1 MLDISRK
8 QFAMKFKTINGSVAE
23 LKNAKRYLIK
33 WKGKSRSKFQLHVKE
48 FLFPY
53 WKNDIVFEEF
63 KLVGTRL
70 SFDFYN
76 ANKKIAVEVQGG
88 QHTKYVEFFHGNRFQ
103 YLQQLKRD
111 EKKLQFCEV
120 NGITLV
126 EIYPKDK
133 ICEELFSSFG
143 VIL

>member
-1 MLDISRK
+1 M
-8 QFAMKFKTINGSVAE
+8 
-23 LKNAKRYLIK
+23 
-33 WKGKSRSKFQLHVKE
+33 
-48 FLFPY
+48 
-53 WKNDIVFEEF
+53 FEEF
-63 KLVGTRL
+63 RLVNTLL

-88 QHTKYVEFFHGNRFQ
+88 QHTKYVEFFHGSRFK

-111 EKKLQFCEV
+111 EKKLKFCEA

-133 ICEELFSSFG
+133 IDEELFLSFG

>member
-1 MLDISRK
+1 
-8 QFAMKFKTINGSVAE
+8 MKFKTINGSSAE
-23 LKNAKRYLIK
+23 LKNPKRYLIK
-33 WKGKSRSKFQLHVKE
+33 WRGKSRSKFQLSVKH

-88 QHTKYVEFFHGNRFQ
+88 QHTKYVEFFHGNRFT

-111 EKKLQFCEV
+111 EKKLKFCEA
-120 NGITLV
+120 NGIILV

-133 ICEELFSSFG
+133 IDEELFLSFG

>member
-1 MLDISRK
+1 MVISRK
-8 QFAMKFKTINGSVAE
+8 RFALKFKTINGSVVE
-23 LKNAKRYLIK
+23 LKNPKRYLIK
-33 WKGKSRSKFQLHVKE
+33 WRGKSRSKFQLSVKQ
-48 FLFPY
+48 FLLPF

-70 SFDFYN
+70 SLDFYN
-76 ANKKIAVEVQGG
+76 ANKKIAIEVQGS

-111 EKKLQFCEV
+111 EKKLKFCEV
-120 NGITLV
+120 NNITLV

-133 ICEELFSSFG
+133 IDEEIFLSFG

>member
-1 MLDISRK
+1 
-8 QFAMKFKTINGSVAE
+8 MKFKTINGSTAE
-23 LKNAKRYLIK
+23 LKNAKKYLIK
-33 WKGKSRSKFQLHVKE
+33 WKGKSRSKFQLSVKN
-48 FLFPY
+48 FLLPY

-63 KLVGTRL
+63 RLVNTLL

-76 ANKKIAVEVQGG
+76 ANKKVAVEVQGG
-88 QHTKYVEFFHGNRFQ
+88 QHTKYVEFFHGSRFK

-111 EKKLQFCEV
+111 EKKLKFCEV

-133 ICEELFSSFG
+133 IDEDLFLSFG

>member
-1 MLDISRK
+1 MVISRK
-8 QFAMKFKTINGSVAE
+8 RFAMKFKTINGSVVE
-23 LKNAKRYLIK
+23 LKNPKRYLIK
-33 WKGKSRSKFQLHVKE
+33 WRGKSRSKFQLSVKQ
-48 FLFPY
+48 FLLPF

-70 SFDFYN
+70 SLDFYN
-76 ANKKIAVEVQGG
+76 ANKKIAIEVQGS

-111 EKKLQFCEV
+111 EKKLKFCEV
-120 NGITLV
+120 NNITLV

-133 ICEELFSSFG
+133 IDEELFLSFG

>member
-1 MLDISRK
+1 
-8 QFAMKFKTINGSVAE
+8 MKFKTINGSTAE
-23 LKNAKRYLIK
+23 LKNAKKYLIK
-33 WKGKSRSKFQLHVKE
+33 WKGKSRSKFQLSVKD
-48 FLFPY
+48 FLHPY

-63 KLVGTRL
+63 RLVNTLL

-76 ANKKIAVEVQGG
+76 ANKKIAIEVQGG
-88 QHTKYVEFFHGNRFQ
+88 QHTKYVEFFHGSRFK

-111 EKKLQFCEV
+111 EKKLKFCEA
-120 NGITLV
+120 NEITLV

-133 ICEELFSSFG
+133 INEELFLSFG